1 MAIKRFFDDDN
12 LARMQGDFKFL
23 LKTIRNSNGEF
34 YLALRD
40 NGFNLYY
47 KGNSLAKVS
56 FDKPQKGYAI
66 QIHKKFFSDTKA
78 DKDARFNM
86 SKKDITG
93 GYVLLALKSDQ
104 LHPLFQ
110 KKYLGEFCSRIKAV
124 NNGEEIT
131 FEQMIITDNMDKEDL
146 IIIDRQVT
154 DEQLRRKRM
163 DLLALKQVESRKFG
177 FLVIEVKLGNSPEL
191 REKVA
196 EQLEFYVS
204 HIMNQF
210 NEYKYCYE
218 KNYCQQK
225 KLGLFTRPPYEQIE
239 IVPEISGYVVV
250 VGYSGV
256 AQEQINNLKRLHP
269 GLSVKRLKLDL

>member
-1 MAIKRFFDDDN
+1 MAIKRFFDEDKF
-12 LARMQGDFKFL
+12 ARMQSDFNFL
-23 LKTIRNSNGEF
+23 LETVKNSNGEF
-34 YLALRD
+34 YLALRN

-56 FDKPQKGYAI
+56 FDKPQKGYKV
-66 QIHKKFFSDTKA
+66 QIHKEFFSGTKA
-78 DKDARFNM
+78 DKDVRFNM
-86 SKKDITG
+86 SKKDLAG
-93 GYVLLALKSDQ
+93 GYVSLAVKSDQ

-110 KKYLGEFCSRIKAV
+110 KQYLGEFCSRIKVA

-131 FEQMIITDNMDKEDL
+131 FEQMIITDNMDREDL
-146 IIIDRQVT
+146 VIIDRQVT
-154 DEQLRRKRM
+154 DEQLRLKRM

-177 FLVIEVKLGNSPEL
+177 FWVIEVKLGNSPEL

-204 HIMNQF
+204 HIRNQF

-218 KNYCQQK
+218 KNYCQKK
-225 KLGLFTRPPYEQIE
+225 KLGLFTRPSYEQIE
-239 IVPEISGYVVV
+239 IVPEISGCVVV

-269 GLSVKRLKLDL
+269 DLSVKRLKLDL